1 MLLKDSKKNVDQ
13 KDEKCW
19 HIVAHEHLRKL
30 GHEEHCAPEIGIL
43 AMSKIINGVE
53 RTVME
58 GKFSRRK
65 GLREDVEVDTG
76 H

>member
-43 AMSKIINGVE
+43 AMSKIIMVWKE
-53 RTVME
+53 Q
-58 GKFSRRK
+58 
-65 GLREDVEVDTG
+65 
-76 H
+76 